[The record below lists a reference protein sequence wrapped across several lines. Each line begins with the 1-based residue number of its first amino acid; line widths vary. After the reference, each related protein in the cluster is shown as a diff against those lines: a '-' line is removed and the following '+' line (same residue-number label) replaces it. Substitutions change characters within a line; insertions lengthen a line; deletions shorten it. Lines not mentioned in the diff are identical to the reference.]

1 MTDEPLRIGVVAGEA
16 SGDLLGA
23 GLIGALRARH
33 PEAQIQGI
41 CGPRMLDAGCLSHYP
56 MERLSVMGLFEVVG
70 RLPELVR
77 QRRALARTLRAWRP
91 HVFVGVDSPDYN
103 LGLEGRLKAA
113 GIPTVHYV
121 SPSVWAW
128 RQYRLGKIAAVTDLV
143 LALFPFEA
151 DFYRRHRIPVE
162 FVGHPLA
169 DAVTLETDRGAAR
182 MGLGIAAEGEVVALL
197 PGSRGSE
204 VGRLAE
210 PMLGAAQWLLQ
221 RRPGLR
227 FVVPL
232 VSTATRRLFR
242 DALGR
247 VGGSLPLTEVEGR
260 SREAMAASDVVLLA
274 SGTATL
280 EAMLIRRPM
289 VVTYRVTPMTAWVAR
304 RLVTVQ
310 HYAIPNLLAGRNLVP
325 ELIQEQAV
333 PEHLGAAVLQYLEE
347 PGGAR
352 AVMDEFTRLHRLLR
366 RGASDRAAE
375 AVLGLIGR

>member
-1 MTDEPLRIGVVAGEA
+1 MTEEPLRIGVVAGEA
-16 SGDLLGA
+16 SGDLLGE
-23 GLIGALRARH
+23 GLIQAIRVRH
-33 PEAQIQGI
+33 PEAQTQGI
-41 CGPRMLDAGCLSHYP
+41 CGPAMLGAGCVSHYP
-56 MERLSVMGLFEVVG
+56 MERLSVMGLVEVVG
-70 RLPELVR
+70 RLSELVR
-77 QRRALARTLRAWRP
+77 QRRGLARTLRAWRP
-91 HVFVGVDSPDYN
+91 DVFVGVDSPDYN

-128 RQYRLGKIAAVTDLV
+128 RQYRIRKIAEVIDLV

-151 DFYRRHRIPVE
+151 DYYRRHEVPVK

-169 DAVTLETDRGAAR
+169 DAIALETDRSAAR
-182 MGLGIAAEGEVVALL
+182 ARLGIAAEGEVVALL
-197 PGSRGSE
+197 PGSRSSE
-204 VGRLAE
+204 VERLAR

-221 RRPGLR
+221 RRAGLR

-232 VSTATRRLFR
+232 VSAATRRLFR

-260 SREAMAASDVVLLA
+260 SREVMAASDVVLLA

-280 EAMLIRRPM
+280 EAMLIKRPM
-289 VVTYRVTPMTAWVAR
+289 VVTYRVIPVTAWVAR

-333 PEHLGAAVLQYLEE
+333 PEQLGAAVLQYLEE
-347 PGGAR
+347 PGRAR

-375 AVLGLIGR
+375 AVLSLIGR